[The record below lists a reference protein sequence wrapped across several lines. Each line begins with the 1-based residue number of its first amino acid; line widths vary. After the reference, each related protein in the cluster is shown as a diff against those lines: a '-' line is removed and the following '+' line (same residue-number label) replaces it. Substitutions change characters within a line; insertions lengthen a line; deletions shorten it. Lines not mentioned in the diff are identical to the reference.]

1 MRGRLALTL
10 TFVLAACA
18 SAQVSA
24 RHLPADVAAFVERR
38 DSCDHFRDEEPYDAE
53 RAAEL
58 KAKLKETCTG
68 SDKELADLRRKYARN
83 RKIMHRLSTY
93 ENRVE

>member
-1 MRGRLALTL
+1 VSGRFALALTI
-10 TFVLAACA
+10 VLAACG
-18 SAQVSA
+18 SAHVSA
-24 RHLPADVAAFVERR
+24 RQLPADVAAFVERR

-83 RKIMHRLSTY
+83 RKIMYRLSNY